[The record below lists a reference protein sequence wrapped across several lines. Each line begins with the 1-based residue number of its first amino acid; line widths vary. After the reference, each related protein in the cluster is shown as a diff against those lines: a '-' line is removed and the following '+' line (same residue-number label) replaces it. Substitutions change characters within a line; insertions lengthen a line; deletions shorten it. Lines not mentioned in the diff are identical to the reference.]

1 MFLLLFPRNKSIPIS
16 RSDLKVITS
25 LGLAV
30 AFTFGGGQTERMIY
44 VRERGPSFGKDFADF
59 RWLISSRN
67 NYWAA
72 SKRELRFGGQVRLMD
87 FPRIPIRNYTTKSI
101 RRRRRWPKWA
111 FPIGRTMRR
120 LTNSKIQTGFSCG
133 RGALRPSIWI
143 LGLLLEVVEL
153 GFGKTCGR
161 SNFQVGHERK
171 SFSNEWQTR
180 ERRKKKKREHLS
192 EMGFQYIGPLSP
204 V

>member
-67 NYWAA
+67 NYWSA

-87 FPRIPIRNYTTKSI
+87 FPRIPILSTTKIDSLADGGQN
-101 RRRRRWPKWA
+101 RPSQLLEQWA
-111 FPIGRTMRR
+111 VNE
-120 LTNSKIQTGFSCG
+120 LKKIQTVFSCPMIG
-133 RGALRPSIWI
+133 FARAVCFSS
-143 LGLLLEVVEL
+143 LL
-153 GFGKTCGR
+153 F
-161 SNFQVGHERK
+161 
-171 SFSNEWQTR
+171 
-180 ERRKKKKREHLS
+180 
-192 EMGFQYIGPLSP
+192 
-204 V
+204 